1 MTARERRGI
10 AARDVWKQ
18 YQLGTGGLLV
28 RTLERWSPRV
38 AKRLGVTGDF
48 WALREVSFDVAPGE
62 AVGIVGRN
70 GAGKSTLLKV
80 LCGVTVPS
88 RGTVE
93 IHGRIAPLIEVGA
106 GFHPELTGRENIF
119 LNAAI
124 MGMTRAEIGRKFDEI
139 VAFSGLEKFIDTP
152 VKKYSSGMLV
162 RLGFSVSVHV
172 DPDALLVDEVLAVGD
187 LAFVLKSYRK
197 IQDIRKGGVPV
208 LLVSHNLQLIR
219 NFCDRAVW
227 IDGGR
232 VAMVGSPSDV
242 CSAYSR
248 SVFEKDDIGSDSTA
262 AEVHRVHAD
271 ESVSITQVEITDAEG
286 VARPVFATGEPMQI
300 RVRVRSTRAT
310 GPLLFHIAVYQ
321 EESGALLIDHNNAD
335 DGRAHPGHAEA
346 GESEIVMSFPR
357 QPFIAG
363 PHRVSVIVAENV
375 TAHVVDWH
383 EKMYGFKVAGG
394 AVGYGS
400 FHAFPEW
407 RVIGPAA
414 PEAPARREV
423 AEASAVER

>member
-1 MTARERRGI
+1 MTPGDRRGI
-10 AARDVWKQ
+10 VARDLWKQ
-18 YQLGTGGLLV
+18 YRLGTGGMV
-28 RTLERWSPRV
+28 ARAFERWSPKA

-48 WALREVSFDVAPGE
+48 WALQEVSFEVKPGE

-93 IHGRIAPLIEVGA
+93 IHGRVAPLIEVGA
-106 GFHPELTGRENIF
+106 GFHPDLTGRENIF

-124 MGMTRAEIGRKFDEI
+124 MGMTRAEISRKFDEI

-219 NFCDRAVW
+219 NFCDRAIW
-227 IDGGR
+227 IDGGK
-232 VAMVGSPSDV
+232 VAMVGSPGDV

-248 SVFEKDDIGSDSTA
+248 SVFESDDIGSDSTT
-262 AEVHRVHAD
+262 AEMHRVHAD
-271 ESVSITQVEITDAEG
+271 ESLSITKVEITDEQG
-286 VARPVFATGEPMQI
+286 VARPVFATGEPMEI
-300 RVRVRSTRAT
+300 RVRVRSERPT
-310 GPLLFHIAVYQ
+310 GALLFHVAVYQ
-321 EESGALLIDHNNAD
+321 EESGALLVDHNNTD
-335 DGRAHPGHAEA
+335 DGLPHPGLSAP
-346 GESEIVMSFPR
+346 GETEIVVKFPR

-363 PHRVSVIVAENV
+363 PHRVSVILAENV
-375 TAHVVDWH
+375 TAHVIDWH

-407 RVIGPAA
+407 SISALPAA
-414 PEAPARREV
+414 AATTERET
-423 AEASAVER
+423 ALATAVQ